1 MKTVEQQRTDAR
13 IYAQSK
19 GWLLPKSSKETVEQQ
34 RIKTVK
40 QQRRDARIYAQS
52 KGWILSSVP
61 F

>member
-1 MKTVEQQRTDAR
+1 
-13 IYAQSK
+13 
-19 GWLLPKSSKETVEQQ
+19 
-34 RIKTVK
+34 VK